1 MQSDLFGSLVK
12 LFLEAWVTWQ
22 LKMILSLLSMAVLIR
37 FAAELRAGT
46 FTLKRAADFITQYLA
61 PFTLVF
67 VAAQAFGEAS
77 GLTWAPSAVT
87 AFVSAKL
94 GAMAINALSDLGVP
108 VPDFILRVTSSD
120 AMRVRVIG
128 DAG

>member
-1 MQSDLFGSLVK
+1 MQFNLFDSLVK
-12 LFLEAWVTWQ
+12 LFAVAWVTWQ
-22 LKMILSLLSMAVLIR
+22 LKAILSLLALAVLIR
-37 FAAELRAGT
+37 FAAELRAGR

-94 GAMAINALSDLGVP
+94 GAMVINALSDFGVP
-108 VPDFILRVTSSD
+108 VPDFILRVTD
-120 AMRVRVIG
+120 GGKIPTRVIG
-128 DAG
+128 RIS